1 MSGIDVGSR
10 IFFRRFMS
18 KSGETS
24 SKSSQYGWYH
34 VSVLVFMPF
43 GSLVSCSIEFRLIFM
58 PSLLG
63 MSIDLLMIWLL
74 MH

>member
-18 KSGETS
+18 KSGKRS

-34 VSVLVFMPF
+34 MSVLVFMPLGIF
-43 GSLVSCSIEFRLIFM
+43 VSYCIEFRLIVVL
-58 PSLLG
+58 SLLG
-63 MSIDLLMIWLL
+63 MNIDLLMIW
-74 MH
+74 